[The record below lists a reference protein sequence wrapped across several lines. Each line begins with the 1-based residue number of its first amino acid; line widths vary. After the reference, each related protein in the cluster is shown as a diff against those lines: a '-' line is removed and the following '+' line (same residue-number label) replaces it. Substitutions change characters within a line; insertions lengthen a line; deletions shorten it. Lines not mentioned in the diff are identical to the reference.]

1 MDVYIYMGYNKGTV
15 KETDRPP
22 AGKGNDMKKRI
33 DIYGSIPED
42 MVWNDN
48 QAVVVHE
55 NGWFKADM
63 TCTTK
68 SVKVALNR
76 FFKAVPELASW
87 RETFE
92 VDGDY
97 WFKGNDFIMG
107 DGSRNEEPS
116 YCWEIDCT
124 NAAEDFPSIY
134 IFLNINE
141 AARGGLD

>member
-1 MDVYIYMGYNKGTV
+1 
-15 KETDRPP
+15 
-22 AGKGNDMKKRI
+22 MKKRI

-42 MVWNDN
+42 MIWNDN

-76 FFKAVPELASW
+76 FFKAIPELASW
-87 RETFE
+87 RE
-92 VDGDY
+92 
-97 WFKGNDFIMG
+97 WI
-107 DGSRNEEPS
+107 EEEGVFHCN
-116 YCWEIDCT
+116 YTGVHFEIDCT
-124 NAAEDFPSIY
+124 NAGEEYPSIY
-134 IFLNINE
+134 IFLSINE

>member
-1 MDVYIYMGYNKGTV
+1 
-15 KETDRPP
+15 
-22 AGKGNDMKKRI
+22 MKKRI

-42 MVWNDN
+42 MEWNDN

-55 NGWFKADM
+55 NGWFNADM

-87 RETFE
+87 RETLE
-92 VDGDY
+92 GDGEY

-107 DGSRNEEPS
+107 DGSLNECPS
-116 YCWEIDCT
+116 YAWEIDCT
-124 NAAEDFPSIY
+124 NAAEEFPTIY
-134 IFLNINE
+134 IFMNINE

>member
-1 MDVYIYMGYNKGTV
+1 
-15 KETDRPP
+15 
-22 AGKGNDMKKRI
+22 MKKRI

-42 MVWNDN
+42 MEWNDN

-87 RETFE
+87 RETLEPENGNFQ
-92 VDGDY
+92 
-97 WFKGNDFIMG
+97 FKGNDFIMG
-107 DGSRNEEPS
+107 DGSRNEVPS
-116 YCWEIDCT
+116 YYWEIDCT
-124 NAAEDFPSIY
+124 NAAEADPTIY

-141 AARGGLD
+141 EARGGLD

>member
-1 MDVYIYMGYNKGTV
+1 MVKPCYHKAIKG
-15 KETDRPP
+15 KRDRPP
-22 AGKGNDMKKRI
+22 AGKENDMKKRI
-33 DIYGSIPED
+33 DIYGSIPEN
-42 MVWNDN
+42 MEWNDN

-76 FFKAVPELASW
+76 FFKAIPELADW
-87 RETFE
+87 REWMEEEVTFHCNYTG
-92 VDGDY
+92 VH
-97 WFKGNDFIMG
+97 F
-107 DGSRNEEPS
+107 
-116 YCWEIDCT
+116 EIDCT
-124 NAAEDFPSIY
+124 NAAEDDPTIY